1 MNTIIL
7 PCSYKSEFQ
16 DETYG
21 KGRRLH
27 NVSQKGKERKAYCT
41 ICSPRQPKTKVTTQL
56 NPMIGMVIA
65 DKMDPARVY
74 KTY

>member
-7 PCSYKSEFQ
+7 PCSCKSEFQ

-27 NVSQKGKERKAYCT
+27 NVSQKKGVRPSDQKKKCT
-41 ICSPRQPKTKVTTQL
+41 ICNNIK
-56 NPMIGMVIA
+56 
-65 DKMDPARVY
+65 
-74 KTY
+74 